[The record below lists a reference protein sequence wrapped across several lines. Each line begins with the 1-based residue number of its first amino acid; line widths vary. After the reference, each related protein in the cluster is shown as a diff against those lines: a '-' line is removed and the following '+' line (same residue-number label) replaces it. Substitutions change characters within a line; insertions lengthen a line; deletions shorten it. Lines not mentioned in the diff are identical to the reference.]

1 MVLTITLGDVYHP
14 YRRRVVK
21 MIPRA
26 QEPKGRT
33 APITL
38 DIFLAVQAKMP
49 EHARPCVW
57 TLLLTDARTGEY
69 LRLQHKY
76 ERLKRDYEHARAAI
90 ENDLVIADFKPDPL
104 AF

>member
-1 MVLTITLGDVYHP
+1 MSDASDQWAIDY
-14 YRRRVVK
+14 
-21 MIPRA
+21 
-26 QEPKGRT
+26 E
-33 APITL
+33 
-38 DIFLAVQAKMP
+38 
-49 EHARPCVW
+49 E
-57 TLLLTDARTGEY
+57 LLREY